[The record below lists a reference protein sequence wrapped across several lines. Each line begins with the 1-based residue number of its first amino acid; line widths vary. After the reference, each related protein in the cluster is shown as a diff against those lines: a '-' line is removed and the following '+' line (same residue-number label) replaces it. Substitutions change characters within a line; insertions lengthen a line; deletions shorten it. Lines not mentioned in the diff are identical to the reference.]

1 MIDLVLENQVLMSN
15 FVRPSRKRGREN
27 GAARERLVCK
37 NLRLLSVVKTGSQL
51 KLQVIH
57 NEEIRSNDNYFMN
70 QKLLLK

>member
-37 NLRLLSVVKTGSQL
+37 KSQSGATISCQDW
-51 KLQVIH
+51 KSIETTSDTQ
-57 NEEIRSNDNYFMN
+57 
-70 QKLLLK
+70 